1 MRNLLIILTFLFF
14 ATTSTAQPSPYDPA
28 QTYPPNQLKTDFRA
42 LRKDLE
48 LVHPALYRYTS
59 RITMQKFFD
68 SLDRAIDKPMTG
80 QEFLNLIL
88 LLNGKICDGH
98 TMFLPGVAQTRY
110 NDTLGK
116 FLPLSLDY
124 RDDRLTVLENNSTD
138 RSICTGDEI
147 VAING
152 AGTPAIMSQLLER
165 QIRDGRNDT
174 YPEWILSHYFAAYY
188 SFVFGQ
194 PDRFTLKVVHSQGAP
209 NTITLDA
216 LTKDSIRSWRRRHLS
231 EDGPTAT
238 SPGIRIEEP
247 AGEDF
252 AILTIKSFDT
262 AILRTQYNQD
272 FKKAIDSAFA
282 EVSRSRR
289 KSLFLDL
296 RDNQGGDFDQSR
308 YLLAWVILKPTPYL
322 LGGDAAR
329 TLRPRPNHFAGDL
342 IVCINGGSF
351 SATAITAAT
360 LQSQHRAII
369 VGEESGGNKV
379 VISGDPVE
387 KILPNTGI
395 RCYISTTNFRITDD
409 RNDGHGVMPDYPISP
424 TPGNWP
430 EWRRL
435 LSL

>member
-1 MRNLLIILTFLFF
+1 MHNILIMLTCLIL
-14 ATTSTAQPSPYDPA
+14 ATTAMAQTAPYDPA
-28 QTYPPNQLKTDFRA
+28 KPYTTNQLKADFQA
-42 LRKDLE
+42 LRKNLE
-48 LVHPALYRYTS
+48 LIHPALYRYTS
-59 RITMQKFFD
+59 RITMQRFFD

-80 QEFLNLIL
+80 QEFLSLIL
-88 LLNGKICDGH
+88 LLNSKICDGH
-98 TMFLPGVAQTRY
+98 TMFLPGEAQTRY

-124 RDDRLTVLENNSTD
+124 RDDRLTVLENNSSD
-138 RSICTGDEI
+138 QSIRPGDEI

-152 AGTPAIMSQLLER
+152 ASTPVVMSQLMER
-165 QIRDGRNDT
+165 QIRDGLDKT

-194 PDRFTLKVVHSQGAP
+194 PDRFTLKVVHSQGTP
-209 NTITLDA
+209 GTITLDA
-216 LTKDSIRSWRRRHLS
+216 LTKDSIRSSRRRHLKES
-231 EDGPTAT
+231 GSPITH
-238 SPGIRIEEP
+238 PGIRLEEP
-247 AGEDF
+247 ADEDF
-252 AILTIKSFDT
+252 AVLTIKSFDT

-282 EVSRSRR
+282 EVGQSRK

-308 YLLAWVILKPTPYL
+308 YLLSWVIHKPTPYL
-322 LGGDAAR
+322 LGGDEAR
-329 TLRPRPNHFAGDL
+329 TLIPRPNHFAGDL

-387 KILPNTGI
+387 KTLPNTKI

-409 RNDGHGVMPDYPISP
+409 KNNGHGIIPDYPISP
-424 TPGNWP
+424 TPGIWP
-430 EWRRL
+430 EWRKL